1 MDTIL
6 VPGYPKSGNTLLGTA
21 LNLAGS
27 VKTDFDIYALK
38 SQNIIPDCNNLF
50 ESPLCTIKTHQ
61 MRRYNSKFENLYFGK
76 VIKII
81 TIARNPLETLLS

>member
-6 VPGYPKSGNTLLGTA
+6 VPGYPKLGNTLLVGTT

-38 SQNIIPDCNNLF
+38 SQNMRPDFNKLF
-50 ESPLCTIKTHQ
+50 ETPLCTIKTHQ
-61 MRRYNSKFENLYFGK
+61 MKRHIPSWMICILEKSLNLSPSQE
-76 VIKII
+76 IHS
-81 TIARNPLETLLS
+81 TLS